1 MAISHLF
8 HNKLV
13 HFATVHSTKFET
25 SFSAKGMIRLTSVF
39 LLLHQGN
46 QYRNGEEWTVFRSFI
61 MNCTVHYNR
70 WETKIIACLSMMG
83 ERIPVHGQI
92 TDQHGVWKCVQDANG
107 STRLVQQK

>member
-1 MAISHLF
+1 
-8 HNKLV
+8 
-13 HFATVHSTKFET
+13 
-25 SFSAKGMIRLTSVF
+25 MIRFTSVF
-39 LLLHQGN
+39 LLLFVCSIGFFQDGNAQGGVCTHQGN
-46 QYRNGEEWTVFRSFI
+46 QYRNGEEWIVFRSFI

-83 ERIPVHGQI
+83 KRIPVHGQS